1 MNTANIP
8 LMITYILS
16 AIIMVGLPVFLA
28 IFITR
33 KFKVSWLVVLTGVLT
48 FLVSQALR
56 IPATSGINTLFSN
69 GTLSVPS
76 AQWMPVVNALLAGSM
91 AALFEETT
99 RWAGFK
105 VLRRKAEKFGS
116 ALALG
121 AGHGGIESIL
131 IFALYTAGTLFTVLF
146 YNPGAEIAK
155 GVSTDQ
161 VQYTLAQI
169 QQFWTNPWTSGLL
182 PGVERV
188 IAIVTQIFLSTLV
201 WKAIV
206 DRAFIW
212 WLLAVLYHLVI
223 DAVAVYLSQI
233 GWSYWVVEGILAL
246 FMLLSAFLI
255 YRFIKDESEIEKE
268 MEEIADEDLDDED
281 LDDDDDEDNDDEDE
295 DEEKTQAIN
304 MDELDESEIYEG
316 DDEDLDVDEL
326 DDRRSD
332 DDPGENDLPR
342 L

>member
-16 AIIMVGLPVFLA
+16 AIIMVGLPVFLS

-33 KFKVSWLVVLTGVLT
+33 KFRVSWLVVLTGVLT

-56 IPATSGINTLFSN
+56 IPATSGINALFSN

-76 AQWMPVVNALLAGSM
+76 TQWMPVINALLAGSM
-91 AALFEETT
+91 AALFEESA

-212 WLLAVLYHLVI
+212 WLLAVLYHLVV

-246 FMLLSAFLI
+246 FMLLSAYLI

-268 MEEIADEDLDDED
+268 MEEIEDEDLDEED
-281 LDDDDDEDNDDEDE
+281 LDDDDEDDGDDE
-295 DEEKTQAIN
+295 EEKADAIN
-304 MDELDESEIYEG
+304 VDELDELEIYEG
-316 DDEDLDVDEL
+316 DDEDLDDDEL
-326 DDRRSD
+326 DGD
-332 DDPGENDLPR
+332 DLVDDEPGENDLPR

>member
-1 MNTANIP
+1 
-8 LMITYILS
+8 MITYILS

-33 KFKVSWLVVLTGVLT
+33 KFRVSWLVVLTGVLT

-56 IPATSGINTLFSN
+56 IPATSGINALFSN

-76 AQWMPVVNALLAGSM
+76 AQWMPVINALLAGSM
-91 AALFEETT
+91 AALFEESA

-212 WLLAVLYHLVI
+212 WLLAVLYHLVV

-246 FMLLSAFLI
+246 FMLLSAYLI
-255 YRFIKDESEIEKE
+255 FRFIKDESEIEKE
-268 MEEIADEDLDDED
+268 MEEIADEDLDEED
-281 LDDDDDEDNDDEDE
+281 LDDDDEDDEVDG
-295 DEEKTQAIN
+295 EEKADAIN
-304 MDELDESEIYEG
+304 VDELDELEIYEG
-316 DDEDLDVDEL
+316 DDEDLDDDEL
-326 DDRRSD
+326 DGD
-332 DDPGENDLPR
+332 DLVDDEPGENDLPR

>member
-1 MNTANIP
+1 MNTANFP

-33 KFKVSWLVVLTGVLT
+33 KFRVSWLVVLTGVLT

-56 IPATSGINTLFSN
+56 IPATSGINALFSN

-76 AQWMPVVNALLAGSM
+76 AQWMPVINALLAGSM
-91 AALFEETT
+91 AALFEESA

-212 WLLAVLYHLVI
+212 WLLAVLYHLVV

-246 FMLLSAFLI
+246 FMFLSAYLI

-268 MEEIADEDLDDED
+268 MEEIADEDLDEED
-281 LDDDDDEDNDDEDE
+281 LDDDDDDDGDDE
-295 DEEKTQAIN
+295 EEKADAIN
-304 MDELDESEIYEG
+304 VDELDELEIYEG
-316 DDEDLDVDEL
+316 DDEDLDDDEL
-326 DDRRSD
+326 DGD
-332 DDPGENDLPR
+332 DLGDDEPGENDLPR